1 MHKRRHS
8 TRDSCTICKSRNR
21 NPTGHTATFCAYEGG
36 PYEGN
41 FHAAMT
47 AARATKRCKSA
58 AAPAADESILQLHA
72 SIETIGKEAKYL
84 EERTDKIESGSN
96 VLIHRLN
103 TKVSELQTTVA
114 TQQNQIQTLMD
125 TVQTLSNARNW

>member
-1 MHKRRHS
+1 MLTNNFKGRCTSEDIQTAIPVPIARAVTA
-8 TRDSCTICKSRNR
+8 TRQATQ
-21 NPTGHTATFCAYEGG
+21 PHTALTKQGG
-36 PYEGN
+36 PYDGN

-84 EERTDKIESGSN
+84 EERADKIESG
-96 VLIHRLN
+96 
-103 TKVSELQTTVA
+103 
-114 TQQNQIQTLMD
+114 
-125 TVQTLSNARNW
+125 W